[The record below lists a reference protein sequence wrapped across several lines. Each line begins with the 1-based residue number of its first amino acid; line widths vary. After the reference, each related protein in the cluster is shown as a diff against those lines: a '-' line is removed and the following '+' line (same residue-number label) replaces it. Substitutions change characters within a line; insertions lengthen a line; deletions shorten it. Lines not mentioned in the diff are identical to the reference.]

1 MFRFKQFSVND
12 DGCAMKVGTDGVLLG
27 AWAMFS
33 EEGVSGRPMRVLDVG
48 TGSGLISLMLA
59 QRYPEAEIVG
69 LELDSVAVKRARE
82 NVCQSPFSG
91 SISII
96 EGDFLDYTCEPFDH
110 IVSNPPFFTETL
122 LPPDASRAT
131 ARHTAS
137 GLTFDALVAHV
148 EMSLREGG
156 SFQVILPKSAQTQF
170 HDHCNRFGLT
180 LVRATDVRTVQRKD
194 PKRVLLHF
202 VKNRNAVT
210 PHRDE
215 LILMEDG
222 QRSAQYT
229 ALCRDFYL

>member
-1 MFRFKQFSVND
+1 
-12 DGCAMKVGTDGVLLG
+12 MKVGTDGVLLG
-27 AWAMFS
+27 AWAMFPGGSVS
-33 EEGVSGRPMRVLDVG
+33 ERPVRILDVG
-48 TGSGLISLMLA
+48 AGSGLISLMLA
-59 QRYPEAEIVG
+59 QRYPDAEIVG
-69 LELDSVAVKRARE
+69 LELDGVAVTRARE
-82 NVCQSPFSG
+82 NVRLSPFSDR
-91 SISII
+91 ISII
-96 EGDFLDYTCEPFDH
+96 EGDFLDYDLQSFDH

-131 ARHTAS
+131 ARHTAT
-137 GLTFDALVAHV
+137 GLTFDALVEHAV
-148 EMSLREGG
+148 TLLRVGG

-170 HDHCNRFGLT
+170 HGHCNHFGLT

-222 QRSAQYT
+222 QRSAQYA

>member
-1 MFRFKQFSVND
+1 
-12 DGCAMKVGTDGVLLG
+12 MKVGTDGVLLG
-27 AWAMFS
+27 AWAMFPGGSVS
-33 EEGVSGRPMRVLDVG
+33 ERPVRILDVG
-48 TGSGLISLMLA
+48 AGSGLISLMLA
-59 QRYPEAEIVG
+59 QRYPDAEIVG
-69 LELDSVAVKRARE
+69 LELDGVAVTRARE
-82 NVCQSPFSG
+82 NVRLSPFSDR
-91 SISII
+91 ISII
-96 EGDFLDYTCEPFDH
+96 EGDFLDYDLQSFDH

-131 ARHTAS
+131 ARHTAT
-137 GLTFDALVAHV
+137 GLTFDALVEHAV
-148 EMSLREGG
+148 TLLRVGG

-170 HDHCNRFGLT
+170 HGHCNRFGLT

-222 QRSAQYT
+222 QRSAQYA